1 MRSGRRG
8 EIENQAS
15 QFDGIRQAIANVY
28 DGQLLCLYYTADS
41 DVDEGALKS
50 FLAQSLPD
58 YMVPAAYIHLDELP
72 LTPNGKVDRK
82 KLPAPDMSEEDIV
95 PPATPLE
102 QQLFDLAAERLG
114 TDRFGVI
121 SNLISLGLTSIAAMR
136 LSILSEPTIRQMA
149 KVINEGQAA
158 GQVNLADYHVLQ
170 EYYPL
175 TENQRGVYIDWEMNR
190 DTTQYNIPHV
200 FRFRDMDAEKLAE
213 ALRKV
218 VDAHSYIKTRFVLND
233 GEVMQHRR
241 DEEPAQVSLRYLEQE
256 PDIDFFQS
264 RVRPFNPF
272 EDDLYRLEVY
282 AFGGVTW
289 LFKDFHHLVSDGL
302 SEEVF
307 YHDLLTAYKGGNVE
321 EEELSAFDFALYEE
335 ELKKSE
341 LYQEAQ
347 EYFDKLLEGTEA
359 VSYPHSAHID
369 ITDKKSDSL
378 AQEITEGERIRRACR
393 DMGITE
399 NAYFQTVVTQVL
411 HRITR
416 EDSIMLATITS
427 GRQLSGMERMMG
439 MFVKTIPLVSK
450 YRAGDTDSIQQTFAD
465 AAKTM
470 HRQSIESVSRD
481 FYPLTEVVER
491 HGLRPQILYA
501 YQGGLYDGVNLDED
515 DSVSDMPLT
524 LDIQKLPIEL
534 TVWPNGKDGYII
546 GLSYD
551 TALYSR
557 QDMEIFVHALA
568 NYAVHATKEGT
579 RLSDIELTTE
589 EETYKHRCQ

>member
-1 MRSGRRG
+1 
-8 EIENQAS
+8 
-15 QFDGIRQAIANVY
+15 
-28 DGQLLCLYYTADS
+28 
-41 DVDEGALKS
+41 
-50 FLAQSLPD
+50 
-58 YMVPAAYIHLDELP
+58 
-72 LTPNGKVDRK
+72 
-82 KLPAPDMSEEDIV
+82 
-95 PPATPLE
+95 LE
-102 QQLFDLAAERLG
+102 QQLFDLAAEKLG
-114 TDRFGVI
+114 TDRFGVT
-121 SNLISLGLTSIAAMR
+121 SNLISIGLTSIAAMR
-136 LSILSEPTIRQMA
+136 LSISIHQKTGFSLPVRDILSEPTIRQMA
-149 KVINEGQAA
+149 KVISEGQPA

-200 FRFRDMDAEKLAE
+200 FRFKDMEAEKLAE

-218 VDAHSYIKTRFVLND
+218 VDAHSYIKTRFVIHD
-233 GEVMQHRR
+233 GEVMQQRW

-282 AFGGVTW
+282 AFRNEVW

-307 YHDLLTAYKGGNVE
+307 YHDLLTAYRDGSVE
-321 EEELSAFDFALYEE
+321 KEELSAFDFALYEQ

-341 LYQEAQ
+341 RYGEAQ

-378 AQEITEGERIRRACR
+378 ILEITEGETIRTACR
-393 DMGITE
+393 KMGITE
-399 NAYFQTVVTQVL
+399 NAYFQTIVTQVL

-416 EDSIMLATITS
+416 EESIMLATITS
-427 GRQLSGMERMMG
+427 GRQLSGMERMVG
-439 MFVKTIPLVSK
+439 MFVNTIPLTSVSQTK
-450 YRAGDTDSIQQTFAD
+450 DSQTFAE
-465 AAKTM
+465 AARAM

-515 DSVSDMPLT
+515 DRVSDMPLT
-524 LDIQKLPIEL
+524 LDTQKLPIEL
-534 TVWPNGKDGYII
+534 TVWPNGKDGYTI

-551 TALYSR
+551 TAVYSR
-557 QDMEIFVHALA
+557 QDMEVFIHALA
-568 NYAVHATKEGT
+568 NYTIHATKEGV
-579 RLSDIELTTE
+579 RLSDIELTTDDEQE
-589 EETYKHRCQ
+589 ELIKLGTGEKMKYDSSETLVSLFRHQAAKTPDNIAVVFKDR

>member
-1 MRSGRRG
+1 
-8 EIENQAS
+8 
-15 QFDGIRQAIANVY
+15 
-28 DGQLLCLYYTADS
+28 
-41 DVDEGALKS
+41 
-50 FLAQSLPD
+50 
-58 YMVPAAYIHLDELP
+58 
-72 LTPNGKVDRK
+72 
-82 KLPAPDMSEEDIV
+82 
-95 PPATPLE
+95 
-102 QQLFDLAAERLG
+102 
-114 TDRFGVI
+114 
-121 SNLISLGLTSIAAMR
+121 MR
-136 LSILSEPTIRQMA
+136 LSISIHQKTGFSLPVRDILSEPTIRQMA
-149 KVINEGQAA
+149 KVISEGQPA

-200 FRFRDMDAEKLAE
+200 FRFKDMEAEKLAE

-218 VDAHSYIKTRFVLND
+218 VDAHSYIKTRFVIHD
-233 GEVMQHRR
+233 GEVMQQRW

-282 AFGGVTW
+282 AFRNEVW

-307 YHDLLTAYKGGNVE
+307 YHDLLTAYRDGSVE
-321 EEELSAFDFALYEE
+321 KEELSAFDFALYEQ

-341 LYQEAQ
+341 RYGEAQ

-378 AQEITEGERIRRACR
+378 ILEITEGETIRTACR
-393 DMGITE
+393 KMGITE
-399 NAYFQTVVTQVL
+399 NAYFQTIVTQVL

-416 EDSIMLATITS
+416 EESIMLATITS
-427 GRQLSGMERMMG
+427 GRQLSGMERMVG
-439 MFVKTIPLVSK
+439 MFVNTINTIPLTSVSQTK
-450 YRAGDTDSIQQTFAD
+450 DSQTFAE
-465 AAKTM
+465 AARAM

-515 DSVSDMPLT
+515 DSVRSCPL
-524 LDIQKLPIEL
+524 
-534 TVWPNGKDGYII
+534 
-546 GLSYD
+546 S
-551 TALYSR
+551 
-557 QDMEIFVHALA
+557 
-568 NYAVHATKEGT
+568 
-579 RLSDIELTTE
+579 
-589 EETYKHRCQ
+589 